1 MKLTIL
7 IAIAALVAYVDCH
20 ARLATPTGR
29 QSIWRLD
36 EEEELPWTEEL
47 EWCYDPI
54 LSPGRGNVKCGV
66 CGPIYN
72 NDPTSS
78 VYADGTDLYSFER
91 SSPLYT
97 GRIVRTYEKN
107 ATIQVTIEVMSLF
120 EKIKFFSTNF

>member
-20 ARLATPTGR
+20 ARLANPVGR
-29 QSIWRLD
+29 QGIFRLNED
-36 EEEELPWTEEL
+36 LPWTEEL
-47 EWCYDPI
+47 EWCYDPV

-78 VYADGTDLYSFER
+78 FFADGADLYSFER
-91 SSPLYT
+91 SSPIYT
-97 GRIVRTYEKN
+97 GLIAKTYKKN
-107 ATIQVTIEVMSLF
+107 SIIRVTVDVMPLFSIENFSF
-120 EKIKFFSTNF
+120 AKI